1 MKGLLLKDFY
11 EIKDTLILLIITIVG
26 VGMGISYL
34 TSPMVTILISAIIM
48 SNAVV
53 GTIQTDKQSQWNKFT
68 VTLPATQTTLIASK
82 YILLTIFAVIGVLVG
97 AVISFLFSL
106 KSQNFDIAMLL
117 SNVNL
122 GFVFAFISGSISIPL
137 SYILNEDKGVIVTL
151 ISCFV
156 TTLAVILLA
165 LIFDNKNML
174 FTTTIANLVSIIIF
188 TISCKICS
196 NIQKNKDL

>member
-11 EIKDTLILLIITIVG
+11 EIKATLILLIITIVG

-48 SNAVV
+48 SHAVV

-82 YILLTIFAVIGVLVG
+82 YILLTVIGVFVG

-156 TTLAVILLA
+156 TTLAVIALA
-165 LIFDNKNML
+165 LVFGNRNML
-174 FTTTIANLVSIIIF
+174 FTTSIANLVSIVIF
-188 TISCKICS
+188 IVSCKICS
-196 NIQKNKDL
+196 NILKNKDL